1 MRLNANAKI
10 NLTLDIT
17 GVRPDGFHT
26 LRSVMVPITLCDELV
41 FEKSEKFVFD
51 CNIDSLKT
59 EDNLCVR
66 AANRF
71 FETTGV
77 KPEVSVYLEKRI
89 PFPAGLG
96 GGSADAAVVLKG
108 LNEFFGFPLSETE
121 LFSLA
126 EKLGSDVPLC
136 LLGRPALCEGRGEE
150 LTPIKMPCELNVVVA
165 IGKSR
170 LSTPSVYRRYD
181 EMKLPI
187 RNDSEKFLSF
197 LEKGEVDEMISS
209 MGNAF
214 EPVADILAPETK
226 QIRKLL
232 KDFGAKASRLSG
244 SGPSV
249 FGIFETEDEA
259 KKAIE
264 KLETEG
270 FSAYFCKTI
279 K

>member
-17 GVRPDGFHT
+17 GIRSDGFHT

-41 FEKSEKFVFD
+41 IEKNENFVFD
-51 CNIDSLKT
+51 CNIEALKT

-66 AANRF
+66 AAKSF
-71 FETTGV
+71 FEKTGI
-77 KPEVSVYLEKRI
+77 KPQASVYLEKRI

-96 GGSADAAVVLKG
+96 GGSSDAASVIKG
-108 LNEFFGFPLSETE
+108 LNEFFGAPLDETE
-121 LFSLA
+121 LYSLA

-136 LLGRPALCEGRGEE
+136 LLGSPALCEGRGEE
-150 LTPIKMPCELNVVVA
+150 LTPIKMPCELNVVIA

-181 EMKLPI
+181 EMKLPV
-187 RNDSEKFLSF
+187 RNDSEKFLSC
-197 LEKGEVDEMISS
+197 LEKGDFVGMVLS

-226 QIRKLL
+226 QLRKLFA
-232 KDFGAKASRLSG
+232 DYGAKTSRLSG

-249 FGIFETEDEA
+249 FGIFETEEEA
-259 KKAIE
+259 KKAVE
-264 KLETEG
+264 KLESEG